1 MQELILNDQQ
11 RDALQEVANIG
22 AGHAS
27 TVLSQMINRNIK
39 MGIPKIEII
48 PLEKTREYVK
58 DEKVVVGIFLKISEE
73 IPCYILLLIPRDS
86 AFALAYLL
94 MGRSSEETI
103 SVLSEMDKSALHEV
117 SNVMICAFF
126 DSLSELLGL
135 SIIPGPPHL
144 AYDIPDAVMDY
155 VLIQIGAVANQIVMF
170 NVELSDEQKTGL
182 KINMFLLPLP
192 KSVDVILEK
201 IGVK

>member
-73 IPCYILLLIPRDS
+73 IPCYVLLLIPRDS